1 MYGGWDAFPEDTGIL
16 EEEHL
21 NAVRE
26 ALKEVK
32 SFPAVFDPRYVARIE
47 ATHEKEYGSLRE
59 AAEQVREDIRT
70 FKSEHGL
77 ERAVIVNCASTE
89 AYTHPPRR
97 TPTSTSSRQR
107 WSGQIP
113 R

>member
-1 MYGGWDAFPEDTGIL
+1 MFGGWDAFPEDTGVL

-47 ATHEKEYGSLRE
+47 ATTKRSM
-59 AAEQVREDIRT
+59 A
-70 FKSEHGL
+70 
-77 ERAVIVNCASTE
+77 
-89 AYTHPPRR
+89 P
-97 TPTSTSSRQR
+97 
-107 WSGQIP
+107 
-113 R
+113 